1 MRSIKLD
8 VSVRKDVLRNPDTKY
23 PLPAYLD
30 ITTFTVPVMNIEEII
45 AEKIASVLERDKM
58 RDIYDLYFLLAL
70 RRMKHDES
78 PTREK

>member
-23 PLPAYLD
+23 LLPAYQD
-30 ITTFTVPVMNIEEII
+30 ITTFTVPVMNIEKII
-45 AEKIASVLERDKM
+45 AEEIASVLERDRM